1 MNITKK
7 KSSTPIRRCFV
18 TGEHLPKETLLRIV
32 LTPLGQLMI
41 DPSGKQNGRGAYV
54 QKKVDLIERLKKGQ
68 LLKKQFALDIPE
80 DFYDLLKKA
89 MCE

>member
-7 KSSTPIRRCFV
+7 KSSSPIRRCLV

-32 LTPLGQLMI
+32 LTPLGQLLV
-41 DPSGKQNGRGAYV
+41 DPSGKQQGRGAYV
-54 QKKVDLIERLKKGQ
+54 QKNLDLIDRLKKSQ
-68 LLKKQFALDIPE
+68 SLRKQFAIDIPE
-80 DFYDLLKKA
+80 AFYDLLKQA

>member
-1 MNITKK
+1 
-7 KSSTPIRRCFV
+7 
-18 TGEHLPKETLLRIV
+18 
-32 LTPLGQLMI
+32 MI

>member
-7 KSSTPIRRCFV
+7 KSNTPIRRCLV

-41 DPSGKQNGRGAYV
+41 DPTGKQNGRGTYI
-54 QKKVDLIERLKKGQ
+54 QKNIDLIDRLKKGQ
-68 LLKKQFALDIPE
+68 LLKKQFSLDVTDE
-80 DFYDLLKKA
+80 FYDLLKKA

>member
-7 KSSTPIRRCFV
+7 KSSTPIRRCLV

-68 LLKKQFALDIPE
+68 LLNKQFALDIPE

>member
-7 KSSTPIRRCFV
+7 KSSSPIRRCLV

-32 LTPLGQLMI
+32 LTPSGQVII

-54 QKKVDLIERLKKGQ
+54 QKNIDLIERLKKSQ
-68 LLKKQFALDIPE
+68 LLKKQFALEIPE